1 MNTIINSFIENVTD
15 EIVNR
20 ALTKINASLDV
31 KINEAIKLHLAAA
44 AATTNTSNVNVKD
57 VIIGLIEDN
66 KEVQHAIKQVVSDS
80 QEYIC
85 ESDLDDRVVDIVG
98 NMNFEVR
105 VN

>member
-44 AATTNTSNVNVKD
+44 AATNTGNVNVKD

-66 KEVQHAIKQVVSDS
+66 NEVQDAINKVVSDS
-80 QEYIC
+80 QEYLC